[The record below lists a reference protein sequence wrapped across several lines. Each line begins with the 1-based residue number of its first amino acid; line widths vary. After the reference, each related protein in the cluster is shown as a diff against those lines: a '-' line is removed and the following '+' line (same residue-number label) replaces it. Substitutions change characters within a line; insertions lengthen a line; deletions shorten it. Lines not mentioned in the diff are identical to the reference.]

1 MIKVLLVD
9 NDPVFLEAFLE
20 FFEKDGDVEVH
31 AVHSNEVAIAEIE
44 RTRYD
49 VVVGEYQNPGSD
61 RLDLLNTL
69 RKTGEDIPFI
79 VFTGK
84 CGEKVVIEAMN
95 NGANFYLKK
104 KGSLEN
110 QSEELRNAI
119 VQVFKKRRVDEK
131 INGIDDE
138 LTQILQDILIPT
150 FVIDSDHRVT
160 YWNRALESL
169 TGIPAE
175 RMVGTSDHWSS
186 VYPSE
191 RPLLADLV
199 IENADDGTIGK
210 YYEGRFRHSTKLN
223 RGIEAEGFFPEMK
236 GGTWLYMT
244 AIPLVDRNGRITGAI
259 ETAQDIT
266 RRKNAEDALRESES
280 RYRTIFENTGSA
292 MVMVE
297 DNGIIKLVNSEFE
310 RISGYSKE
318 EVEGNI
324 SVEVFFHKDE
334 REDILN
340 YHRSRRGSIDS
351 KPYQF
356 EFRLRRK
363 DGEFR
368 NVYLSASIIPETGDT
383 VASIIDITEM
393 REIERRLARTMK
405 EEAMLLDN
413 IDTQVWISS
422 DPETYGKVNKA
433 RAEFLG
439 LRKED
444 IEGKK
449 LNEVLRERDAKI
461 CLESNAKAFRGETV
475 TGAEWINTFR
485 NELRCALVTKTPVK
499 NEGGEVDYLVCTA
512 KDITEFELAKQS
524 LEQLNDVLRLVNK
537 ILRHDLL
544 NECFII
550 GSAIEFYLDEG
561 DDSFL
566 EKGLAA
572 VRRSSDLIHR
582 MKEFESLI
590 SRGET
595 IKACSFEEF
604 VTRVLED
611 HSIEHTV
618 IGDCSILADEALE
631 SALDNIVRNAIFHGE
646 AKRIDV
652 TIEKDDATCVIRIA
666 DDGKGIPD
674 DVKGRV
680 FEEGF
685 KYGKK
690 AGSGLGLYLAK
701 RTVERYRGEI
711 SLHDNHPRGAVF
723 ILRFPLVK

>member
-9 NDPVFLEAFLE
+9 DDPTFLEAFLE
-20 FFEKDGDVEVH
+20 FVEKDGDIEIHPVRSKQE
-31 AVHSNEVAIAEIE
+31 AISEIGKI
-44 RTRYD
+44 RYD
-49 VVVGEYQNPGSD
+49 VVVGEYQNPGLD
-61 RLDLLNTL
+61 GIDLLKTL
-69 RKTGEDIPFI
+69 RRSGEDVPFI

-84 CGEKVVIEAMN
+84 TGEEVVI
-95 NGANFYLKK
+95 GALNHGADFYLQK

-110 QSEELRNAI
+110 QSEDLADAI
-119 VQVFKKRRVDEK
+119 WQMAKKGCVEEK
-131 INGIDDE
+131 FAGINDE
-138 LTQILQDILIPT
+138 LTQILQGILIPT
-150 FVIDSDHRVT
+150 FVIDHDHRVT
-160 YWNRALESL
+160 HWNRALEAL

-175 RMVGTSDHWSS
+175 RMIGTSGHWSS
-186 VYPSE
+186 VYPSK

-199 IENADDGTIGK
+199 IENADDETIRK
-210 YYEGRFRHSTKLN
+210 YYKGRFHRSTKLN
-223 RGIEAEGFFPEMK
+223 RGIEVEGFFPEMK

-266 RRKNAEDALRESES
+266 RRKKAEEALRESES

-297 DNGIIKLVNSEFE
+297 NNGIIKLVNSEFE
-310 RISGYSKE
+310 RLSGYSKE
-318 EVEGNI
+318 EIEG
-324 SVEVFFHKDE
+324 SLGVEVFFHEEEK
-334 REDILN
+334 EDILN
-340 YHRSRRGSIDS
+340 YHRFRRGDLDSI
-351 KPYQF
+351 PYQF

-363 DGEFR
+363 DGELR
-368 NVYLSASIIPETGDT
+368 NAYLSASIISETGDT
-383 VASIIDITEM
+383 IASIIDITEM
-393 REIERRLARTMK
+393 REIERRLARKMK

-413 IDTQVWISS
+413 IDTQVWLSS

-449 LNEVLRERDAKI
+449 LKEVLRERDAETCI
-461 CLESNAKAFRGETV
+461 ESSMKAFNGETV
-475 TGAEWINTFR
+475 TRTEWINTFKD
-485 NELRCALVTKTPVK
+485 ELRCALVTKTPVI
-499 NEGGEVDYLVCTA
+499 NENGEVEYIVCTA

-524 LEQLNDVLRLVNK
+524 LEHLNDVLRLVNK

-566 EKGLAA
+566 KKGLAA

-582 MKEFESLI
+582 MREFESLI
-590 SRGET
+590 SHGET
-595 IKACSFEEF
+595 MKACSFKEV
-604 VTRVLED
+604 VTRVLEG
-611 HSIEHTV
+611 HSIEHSV
-618 IGDCSILADEALE
+618 GGDCSILADEALE
-631 SALDNIVRNAIFHGE
+631 SALDNIVRNAIIHGE
-646 AKRIDV
+646 AKNIDV
-652 TIEKDDATCVIRIA
+652 NIEKDNETCVTRIA
-666 DDGKGIPD
+666 DDGRGIPD

-690 AGSGLGLYLAK
+690 AGSGLGLYLVK
-701 RTVERYRGEI
+701 KTVERYRGEI
-711 SLHDNHPRGAVF
+711 SLDDNHPQGTVLV
-723 ILRFPLVK
+723 LRFPLAK